1 MADTPFATLWAD
13 AKAAFTKASNRKKP
27 SEKFLS
33 FFRKS
38 SGLEKATAD
47 LDKAI
52 DKASLD
58 NLKALSGA
66 LDKFT
71 AAKNNYLT
79 TLTAAQN
86 REEEPA
92 AYKKAC
98 VDLRKALEA
107 MTPEFIERRIKSLQD
122 SLSVRLVEMSQQITV
137 VKRNVKVDRNGIF
150 SFNVDQTGAIADAQ
164 KRLKDGYLLAP
175 KVLERIEEDQT
186 TIGKKLLTYETKILP
201 EIETYYA
208 FFNVKRLRDIPTS
221 SKPQAMALDAMR
233 YNIECFK
240 KNHSDLQALKKDAE
254 KAAKKYNAEAL
265 SPLRK
270 AVAEFNDVRSD
281 AYKIAVEWMSTR
293 GKDLIT
299 AETASKINAHLAG
312 TFKELDRATGS
323 LCSEIKKADRV
334 LEKNKAQLGEMAEV
348 VASVHKYDGKL
359 DRLQKKVADALK
371 IKLTK
376 KSTEDDVCKLGS
388 PLSTVLEAAAG
399 LGA

>member
-58 NLKALSGA
+58 NLKALSVA

-71 AAKNNYLT
+71 AAKDSYMK

-98 VDLRKALEA
+98 VDLRKNLEA
-107 MTPEFIERRIKSLQD
+107 MEPEFKERRIKSLQD
-122 SLSVRLVEMSQQITV
+122 SLSDRLVKLSKEIVGV
-137 VKRNVKVDRNGIF
+137 VPNGIF

-186 TIGKKLLTYETKILP
+186 TIGKTLLAHETEILP
-201 EIETYYA
+201 EVEKYYA
-208 FFNVKRLRDIPTS
+208 FFNVRRLQDIPTL

-270 AVAEFNDVRSD
+270 AVAEFNDVRSN
-281 AYKIAVEWMSTR
+281 AYKIAVKWMGTR

-299 AETASKINAHLAG
+299 EEKASKINAHLAT
-312 TFKELDRATGS
+312 TFKDLDWATGS

-376 KSTEDDVCKLGS
+376 KSTKDDVCKLGS

>member
-58 NLKALSGA
+58 NLKALSVA

-71 AAKNNYLT
+71 AAKDSYMK

-98 VDLRKALEA
+98 VDLRKNLEA
-107 MTPEFIERRIKSLQD
+107 MEPEFKERRIKSLQD
-122 SLSVRLVEMSQQITV
+122 RLSVRLVEMSKEI
-137 VKRNVKVDRNGIF
+137 KGHSSEIF
-150 SFNVDQTGAIADAQ
+150 NFNVRQTAAIADAQ

-186 TIGKKLLTYETKILP
+186 TIGKTLLAHETEILP
-201 EIETYYA
+201 EVEKYYA
-208 FFNVKRLRDIPTS
+208 FFNVRRLQDIPTL

-281 AYKIAVEWMSTR
+281 AYKIAVKWMSTR

-299 AETASKINAHLAG
+299 EIKASEINAHLAT
-312 TFKELDRATGS
+312 TFKDLDRVTGS

-376 KSTEDDVCKLGS
+376 KSTKDDVCKLGS

>member
-52 DKASLD
+52 AAASLD

-71 AAKNNYLT
+71 AAKNNYMT

-107 MTPEFIERRIKSLQD
+107 MTPEFKERRIKSLQN
-122 SLSVRLVEMSQQITV
+122 SLSDRLVKLCQKIKEV
-137 VKRNVKVDRNGIF
+137 DRNVEVNRNGIF
-150 SFNVDQTGAIADAQ
+150 SFNVDQTGAIAEAQ

-186 TIGKKLLTYETKILP
+186 TIGKTLLTYETKILP

-208 FFNVKRLRDIPTS
+208 FFNVKRLQDIPTS

-233 YNIECFK
+233 FNIECFK

-299 AETASKINAHLAG
+299 AETASEINKHLAT
-312 TFKELDRATGS
+312 TFKDLDRATGS

>member
-1 MADTPFATLWAD
+1 MADTPFAALWAD

-33 FFRKS
+33 VFRKS

-71 AAKNNYLT
+71 AAKNNYMT

-122 SLSVRLVEMSQQITV
+122 SLSVRLVEMSQQI
-137 VKRNVKVDRNGIF
+137 KVDRNAIF
-150 SFNVDQTGAIADAQ
+150 SFNVDQTGAIAEAQ
-164 KRLKDGYLLAP
+164 KRLKDGDLLAP
-175 KVLERIEEDQT
+175 KVLEGIEKAQAT
-186 TIGKKLLTYETKILP
+186 MGKKLLTYETKILP
-201 EIETYYA
+201 EIEKYYA
-208 FFNVKRLRDIPTS
+208 FFNVKRLQDIPTS
-221 SKPQAMALDAMR
+221 SKPQAIALDAMR
-233 YNIECFK
+233 FNIERFK
-240 KNHSDLQALKKDAE
+240 KNSIALESLIKDSE

-270 AVAEFNDVRSD
+270 AVADFNDVRRE
-281 AYKIAVEWMSTR
+281 AYEIAVLWTDTR

-299 AETASKINAHLAG
+299 EKEASKINAHLAA

>member
-52 DKASLD
+52 AAASLD

-71 AAKNNYLT
+71 AAKDNYMT

-98 VDLRKALEA
+98 VDLRKNLEA
-107 MTPEFIERRIKSLQD
+107 MEPEFKERRIKSLQD
-122 SLSVRLVEMSQQITV
+122 SLSDRLVKLCKKI
-137 VKRNVKVDRNGIF
+137 KGVDSNGIF

-208 FFNVKRLRDIPTS
+208 FFNVKRLQDIPTS

-233 YNIECFK
+233 FNIECFK

-270 AVAEFNDVRSD
+270 AVAEFNDVRSE
-281 AYKIAVEWMSTR
+281 AYKIAVKWTGKR

-299 AETASKINAHLAG
+299 EIKASKINAHLAG
-312 TFKELDRATGS
+312 TFKELDRVTGS

-376 KSTEDDVCKLGS
+376 KSTKDDVCKLGS

-399 LGA
+399 LWA

>member
-98 VDLRKALEA
+98 VDLRKNLEA
-107 MTPEFIERRIKSLQD
+107 MEPEFKERRIKSLQD
-122 SLSVRLVEMSQQITV
+122 SLSDRLVKLCQKIEG
-137 VKRNVKVDRNGIF
+137 VDRNGIF
-150 SFNVDQTGAIADAQ
+150 SFNVDQTAAIADAQ

-186 TIGKKLLTYETKILP
+186 TIGKTLLAHETEILP
-201 EIETYYA
+201 EVEKYYA
-208 FFNVKRLRDIPTS
+208 FFNVKRLQDIPTS
-221 SKPQAMALDAMR
+221 SKPQAIALDAMR
-233 YNIECFK
+233 FNIECFK

-281 AYKIAVEWMSTR
+281 AYKIAVKWMGTR

-299 AETASKINAHLAG
+299 EEKASKINAHLAT
-312 TFKELDRATGS
+312 TFKDLDRVTGS

>member
-58 NLKALSGA
+58 NLKALSVA

-71 AAKNNYLT
+71 AAKDNYMT

-98 VDLRKALEA
+98 VELRKKLEA
-107 MTPEFIERRIKSLQD
+107 MEPEFKERRIKSLQD
-122 SLSVRLVEMSQQITV
+122 SLSDRLVKLSKEIVGV
-137 VKRNVKVDRNGIF
+137 VPNGIF

-208 FFNVKRLRDIPTS
+208 FFNVKRLQDIPTS
-221 SKPQAMALDAMR
+221 SKPQAIALDAMR
-233 YNIECFK
+233 FNIERFK

-270 AVAEFNDVRSD
+270 AVAEFNDVRSN
-281 AYKIAVEWMSTR
+281 AYKIAVKWMGTR

-299 AETASKINAHLAG
+299 EEKASKINAHLAT
-312 TFKELDRATGS
+312 TFKDLDWATGS

>member
-58 NLKALSGA
+58 NLKALSVA

-71 AAKNNYLT
+71 AAKDNYMT

-98 VDLRKALEA
+98 VELRKKLEA
-107 MTPEFIERRIKSLQD
+107 MEPEFKERRIKSLQD
-122 SLSVRLVEMSQQITV
+122 SLSDRLVKLSKEIVGV
-137 VKRNVKVDRNGIF
+137 VPNGIF
-150 SFNVDQTGAIADAQ
+150 SFNVNQTGAIADAQ

-208 FFNVKRLRDIPTS
+208 FFNVKRLQDIPTS
-221 SKPQAMALDAMR
+221 SKPQAIALDAMR
-233 YNIECFK
+233 FNIECFK
-240 KNHSDLQALKKDAE
+240 KNHSDLQSLKKDAE

-270 AVAEFNDVRSD
+270 AVAEFNDVRSN
-281 AYKIAVEWMSTR
+281 AYKIAVKWMGTR

-299 AETASKINAHLAG
+299 EEKASKINAHLAT
-312 TFKELDRATGS
+312 TF
-323 LCSEIKKADRV
+323 
-334 LEKNKAQLGEMAEV
+334 
-348 VASVHKYDGKL
+348 
-359 DRLQKKVADALK
+359 
-371 IKLTK
+371 
-376 KSTEDDVCKLGS
+376 
-388 PLSTVLEAAAG
+388 
-399 LGA
+399 

>member
-58 NLKALSGA
+58 NLKALSVA

-71 AAKNNYLT
+71 AAKNNYMT

-107 MTPEFIERRIKSLQD
+107 MTPDFIERRIKSLQN
-122 SLSVRLVEMSQQITV
+122 SLSVRLVEMSHKI
-137 VKRNVKVDRNGIF
+137 KVDRNGIN
-150 SFNVDQTGAIADAQ
+150 SLNVDQTGAIADAQ
-164 KRLKDGYLLAP
+164 KRLKEGGILAP
-175 KVLERIEEDQT
+175 KVLERIEKAQT
-186 TIGKKLLTYETKILP
+186 TMGKALLAYETELLP
-201 EIETYYA
+201 EVEKYYA

-221 SKPQAMALDAMR
+221 SKPQAIALDAMR
-233 YNIECFK
+233 FNIECFK

-281 AYKIAVEWMSTR
+281 AYKIAVKWTGKR

-299 AETASKINAHLAG
+299 EKKASEINAHLAT

-399 LGA
+399 LWA

>member
-98 VDLRKALEA
+98 VDLRKNLEA
-107 MTPEFIERRIKSLQD
+107 MEPEFKERRIKSLQD
-122 SLSVRLVEMSQQITV
+122 SLSDRLVELCQEIEG

-376 KSTEDDVCKLGS
+376 KSTKDDVCKLGS

-399 LGA
+399 LWA

>member
-58 NLKALSGA
+58 NLKALSVA

-71 AAKNNYLT
+71 AAKDSYMK

-86 REEEPA
+86 REDEPE

-98 VDLRKALEA
+98 VDLRKNLEA
-107 MTPEFIERRIKSLQD
+107 MEPEFKERRIKSLQD
-122 SLSVRLVEMSQQITV
+122 SLSDRLVKLSQEIKGGV
-137 VKRNVKVDRNGIF
+137 PNGIF

-208 FFNVKRLRDIPTS
+208 FFNVKRLQDIPTS
-221 SKPQAMALDAMR
+221 SKPQAIALDAMR
-233 YNIECFK
+233 FNIECFK
-240 KNHSDLQALKKDAE
+240 KNHSDLQSLKKDAE

-270 AVAEFNDVRSD
+270 AVAEFNDVRSN
-281 AYKIAVEWMSTR
+281 AYKIAVKWMGTR

-299 AETASKINAHLAG
+299 EEKASKINAHLAT
-312 TFKELDRATGS
+312 TFKDLDWATGS

>member
-71 AAKNNYLT
+71 AAKNNYMT

-98 VDLRKALEA
+98 VELRKKLEA
-107 MTPEFIERRIKSLQD
+107 MEPEFKERRIKSLQD
-122 SLSVRLVEMSQQITV
+122 RLSVRLVEMSKEI
-137 VKRNVKVDRNGIF
+137 KGHSSEIF
-150 SFNVDQTGAIADAQ
+150 NFNVRQTGAIADAQ

-208 FFNVKRLRDIPTS
+208 FFNVKRLQDIPTS
-221 SKPQAMALDAMR
+221 SKPQAIALDAMR
-233 YNIECFK
+233 FNIECFK

-281 AYKIAVEWMSTR
+281 AYKIAVKWMSTR

-299 AETASKINAHLAG
+299 AETASEINKHLAG

>member
-71 AAKNNYLT
+71 AAKNNYMT

-98 VDLRKALEA
+98 VELRKKLEA
-107 MTPEFIERRIKSLQD
+107 MEPEFKERRIKSLQD
-122 SLSVRLVEMSQQITV
+122 SLSDRLVKLSKEIVGV
-137 VKRNVKVDRNGIF
+137 VPNGIF

-208 FFNVKRLRDIPTS
+208 FFNVKRLQDIPTS
-221 SKPQAMALDAMR
+221 SKPQAIALDAMR
-233 YNIECFK
+233 FNIECFK
-240 KNHSDLQALKKDAE
+240 KNHSDLQSLKKDAE

-270 AVAEFNDVRSD
+270 AVAEFNDVRSN
-281 AYKIAVEWMSTR
+281 AYKIAVKWMGTR

-299 AETASKINAHLAG
+299 EEKASKINAHLAT
-312 TFKELDRATGS
+312 TFKDLDWATGS

>member
-58 NLKALSGA
+58 NLKALSVA

-71 AAKNNYLT
+71 AAKDNYMT

-98 VDLRKALEA
+98 VDLRKNLEA
-107 MTPEFIERRIKSLQD
+107 MEPEFKERRIKSLQD
-122 SLSVRLVEMSQQITV
+122 SLSDRLVKLSQEIKGGV
-137 VKRNVKVDRNGIF
+137 PNGIF

-208 FFNVKRLRDIPTS
+208 FFNVKRLQDIPTS
-221 SKPQAMALDAMR
+221 SKPQAIALDAMR
-233 YNIECFK
+233 FNIERFK

-281 AYKIAVEWMSTR
+281 AYKIAVEWMTTR

-299 AETASKINAHLAG
+299 EIKASEINAHLAT
-312 TFKELDRATGS
+312 TFKELDRVTGS

>member
-58 NLKALSGA
+58 NLKALSVA

-71 AAKNNYLT
+71 AAKDNYMT

-98 VDLRKALEA
+98 VDLRKNLEA
-107 MTPEFIERRIKSLQD
+107 MEPEFKERRIKSLQD
-122 SLSVRLVEMSQQITV
+122 SLSDRLVELCQEIEGV
-137 VKRNVKVDRNGIF
+137 DRNVKVDRNGIF
-150 SFNVDQTGAIADAQ
+150 SFNVDQTAAIADAQ

-208 FFNVKRLRDIPTS
+208 FFNVKRLQDIPTS
-221 SKPQAMALDAMR
+221 SKPQAIALDAMR
-233 YNIECFK
+233 FNIERFK

-281 AYKIAVEWMSTR
+281 AYKIAVKWMGTR

-299 AETASKINAHLAG
+299 EEKASKINAHLAT
-312 TFKELDRATGS
+312 TFKDLDWATGS

-399 LGA
+399 LWA

>member
-52 DKASLD
+52 AAASLD

-107 MTPEFIERRIKSLQD
+107 MTPEFIERRKSKLVESLEDKLHELSASIGFDGVGMNAEVLKQGASISEQKETIKRGGLLAPAALKSLQ
-122 SLSVRLVEMSQQITV
+122 
-137 VKRNVKVDRNGIF
+137 KY
-150 SFNVDQTGAIADAQ
+150 Q
-164 KRLKDGYLLAP
+164 KEL
-175 KVLERIEEDQT
+175 
-186 TIGKKLLTYETKILP
+186 GKKLVKCETSILP
-201 EIETYYA
+201 EIASYCAYLG
-208 FFNVKRLRDIPTS
+208 VKNLQALGTS
-221 SKPQAMALDAMR
+221 KKAAMALDLMEF
-233 YNIECFK
+233 I
-240 KNHSDLQALKKDAE
+240 LKKHNQNSAALESLIKDSE

-270 AVAEFNDVRSD
+270 AVAEFNDVRRE
-281 AYKIAVEWMSTR
+281 AYEIAVKWMTTR

-299 AETASKINAHLAG
+299 EKKASEINAHLAT
-312 TFKELDRATGS
+312 TFKDLDRATGS
-323 LCSEIKKADRV
+323 LCSEIKTADRV

-399 LGA
+399 LWA